1 MNIPLKPLLCSAVL
15 FSMSISS
22 LAQIDIARTPSGKP
36 DFNGNYDIS
45 SLTPFQ
51 RPAELGTRLFLGE
64 DCFLENIHFWGR
76 LIFAEDGLF
85 RLFSVC
91 FAEQTFLR
99 SILSLPLMLLFTL

>member
-51 RPAELGTRLFLGE
+51 RPTEFGSRLFLGE
-64 DCFLENIHFWGR
+64 DEIEELRKREMNHHPELFL
-76 LIFAEDGLF
+76 
-85 RLFSVC
+85 
-91 FAEQTFLR
+91 
-99 SILSLPLMLLFTL
+99 LSLVRMQKRRTTIRQ

>member
-1 MNIPLKPLLCSAVL
+1 MNIPLKPLLYSAVL

-51 RPAELGTRLFLGE
+51 RPTEFGTRLFLGE
-64 DCFLENIHFWGR
+64 DEI
-76 LIFAEDGLF
+76 E
-85 RLFSVC
+85 
-91 FAEQTFLR
+91 ELR
-99 SILSLPLMLLFTL
+99 NREMSTRARDCLLDTSPSPRDKRQSRMPSSA